1 MKVLRNIIIMLAFT
15 SVIFSCQ
22 KEIIKPVNQ
31 SNTEKSEIIG
41 YDDNGDAIYKRD
53 VTDPDE
59 DDDFEGVKQN

>member
-1 MKVLRNIIIMLAFT
+1 MLAFI

-31 SNTEKSEIIG
+31 SNKEKAVIVG